1 MNAVYRTLW
10 RMTLCLH
17 DASTGA
23 VREFRPAAAG
33 RVSVCLQIVPHQRE
47 DHIGQVRPAICLDI
61 LVRWL
66 EASGYQVTY
75 RRSALARAD
84 DLLGCRPPDA
94 DAQPPGRLSAPA
106 ESAMDIYGGD
116 GVPLMPHQARHRKAR
131 YRMDLSRAE
140 PAVPLNEALSRARP
154 QELRYYLARAHYR
167 APVKYSEAE
176 IEDAAAAYQG
186 IERFVAR
193 ARRMPGISRALC
205 AEREQAFACL
215 PLSFIA
221 AMDDDLDVPVA
232 LASVHAT
239 VHDGNYAISLG
250 DRDTVVTSL
259 GQVRSMLGVLGLDP
273 LHPRWAPPDSGDRL
287 RSVIDTLV
295 GLAVRQWEAARGR
308 GDYASADSIRDTLE
322 DMGVV
327 FDDSSAGPRW
337 EIKR

>member
-1 MNAVYRTLW
+1 
-10 RMTLCLH
+10 MTLCLH
-17 DASTGA
+17 DPATGA
-23 VREFRPAAAG
+23 VREFRPG
-33 RVSVCLQIVPHQRE
+33 TPGSVSVCLQIVPRPRE

-75 RRSALARAD
+75 SRGALERAD

-94 DAQPPGRLSAPA
+94 DVPAPA
-106 ESAMDIYGGD
+106 RPSGRDEPVLDIDGGD
-116 GVPLMPHQARHRKAR
+116 GVPLVPRQAR

-154 QELRYYLARAHYR
+154 QELRYYLVRAHYR
-167 APVKYSEAE
+167 TPIKYSDAK
-176 IEDAAAAYQG
+176 IEEAAAAYQG

-193 ARRMPGISRALC
+193 ARRLPGIARALS
-205 AEREQAFACL
+205 AERVQALPCL

-221 AMDDDLDVPVA
+221 AMDDDLDVPAA

-239 VHDGNYAISLG
+239 VHDGNYAISSG

-273 LHPRWAPPDSGDRL
+273 LHPRWTPPDSSERL
-287 RSVIDTLV
+287 YDVIDTLV

-308 GDYASADSIRDTLE
+308 GDYVSADSIRDALE
-322 DMGVV
+322 DVGVV

-337 EIKR
+337 ELKR

>member
-1 MNAVYRTLW
+1 
-10 RMTLCLH
+10 MTLCLH

-23 VREFRPAAAG
+23 VREFRSAAPG
-33 RVSVCLQIVPHQRE
+33 RVSVCLQAVPHPRE
-47 DHIGQVRPAICLDI
+47 DHIGQIRPAICLDV

-75 RRSALARAD
+75 RRDALVRAD

-94 DAQPPGRLSAPA
+94 DAVGGPAQPL
-106 ESAMDIYGGD
+106 DIAGGD
-116 GVPLMPHQARHRKAR
+116 AAPLVPRQVR

-154 QELRYYLARAHYR
+154 QELRYYLVRSHYR
-167 APVKYSEAE
+167 APIKYSDEE
-176 IEDAAAAYQG
+176 VEEAAAAYQG

-193 ARRMPGISRALC
+193 ARRMPGISQALSP
-205 AEREQAFACL
+205 EREHALRCL

-221 AMDDDLDVPVA
+221 AMDDDLDVPAA

-239 VHDGNYAISLG
+239 VRDGNYAISSG

-259 GQVRSMLGVLGLDP
+259 GRVRSMLGVLGLDP
-273 LHPRWAPPDSGDRL
+273 LHPRWAPQDSSDRL
-287 RSVIDTLV
+287 YDVIDSLV
-295 GLAVRQWEAARGR
+295 GLALRQWEAARER

-322 DMGVV
+322 DVGVV

-337 EIKR
+337 EHKR